1 MTISAAPNGRGGG
14 GKTIEDDEDDDDDG
28 STAERMRGVWVE
40 KKKELHENDSQN
52 G

>member
-14 GKTIEDDEDDDDDG
+14 GKTIDDDEDDDDDG
-28 STAERMRGVWVE
+28 STAERMTGVGLR
-40 KKKELHENDSQN
+40 KKLHEN